1 MNTQIQF
8 YTKIRM
14 NLLAKIKR
22 ERENRSICV
31 AFLSISHQLKHLGIG
46 AAES

>member
-1 MNTQIQF
+1 
-8 YTKIRM
+8 M
-14 NLLAKIKR
+14 NLLAKIKG

-31 AFLSISHQLKHLGIG
+31 AFLNKSDQLKHLGIG